1 MKNKILITV
10 LILIVIGVSCYLIF
24 RQKKEP
30 SNEAE
35 NSQLANPAAVYC
47 QEQGG
52 TLENIAFAK
61 GTRGFCLFDDN
72 SQCGQWDFYRGD
84 CAKGQLKIEI
94 LKEGTG
100 ELTDIEDVIFVHYT
114 GTFEDGTKFDSS
126 LDRNTPFSFTLGAGY
141 VIAGWDQG
149 VLGMKVG
156 EKRKLTIASELAY
169 GKNGVPDVIPPNTTL
184 IFEIELLKIQ

>member
-10 LILIVIGVSCYLIF
+10 LILIVIGVSCYFIF
-24 RQKKEP
+24 RQKDNP
-30 SNEAE
+30 SNETE
-35 NSQLANPAAVYC
+35 NAQLANPASVYC

-114 GTFEDGTKFDSS
+114 GTFEDGTKFIFLTSS
-126 LDRNTPFSFTLGAGY
+126 
-141 VIAGWDQG
+141 
-149 VLGMKVG
+149 
-156 EKRKLTIASELAY
+156 
-169 GKNGVPDVIPPNTTL
+169 
-184 IFEIELLKIQ
+184 